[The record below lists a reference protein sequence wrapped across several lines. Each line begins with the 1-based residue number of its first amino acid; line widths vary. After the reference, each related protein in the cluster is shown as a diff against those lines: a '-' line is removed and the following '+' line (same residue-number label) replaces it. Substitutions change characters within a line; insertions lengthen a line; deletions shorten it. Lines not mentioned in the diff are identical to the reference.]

1 LLKIVFISLLSTAP
15 SPAAAAPLRIE
26 ATTTSAG
33 KAVLELQADELTTM
47 TAIPFRLFISDAGG
61 RPLSGARVSCAMSMP
76 SMAMPEN
83 RPKVTEH
90 DGAYTGE
97 MIFTCAMG
105 AWQINCLAEK
115 ADGNRQSMTFDIER
129 VRMK

>member
-1 LLKIVFISLLSTAP
+1 
-15 SPAAAAPLRIE
+15 
-26 ATTTSAG
+26 
-33 KAVLELQADELTTM
+33 
-47 TAIPFRLFISDAGG
+47 
-61 RPLSGARVSCAMSMP
+61 MSMP

-90 DGAYTGE
+90 DGAYAGE